1 MYLYLPIKYINRY
14 MKNLILIITVFCM
27 LSCSVEPP
35 KPFGA
40 APSQEQID
48 WQKLEYYMFIHFGPN
63 TFTNV
68 EWGDGKE
75 DPSVFNPSGID
86 CRQWAAT
93 AKAAGMKGI
102 ILTVKHHD
110 GFCLWPSEYSTHT
123 VRESPWKD
131 GKGDVLKELSEA
143 CKEYGLL
150 LGVYLSPWDQ
160 NHPAYGTPDYNQIFA
175 NTLTEIHDNYG
186 DIFEQW
192 FDGANGEGHG
202 GKKQVYD
209 WPLFHKTVYDR
220 HPNAIIF
227 SDVGPGCRWMGNE
240 KGVAGET
247 NWSTLNVEGFGPGH
261 DAPPVDTL
269 NSGNVR
275 GEKWV
280 PAEVDVSIRP
290 GWFYSPETNDKVK
303 TLKQLVDIY
312 YTSVGR
318 NANLLLN
325 VPPDRRGRIHPN
337 DSTRLMEFRKVLD
350 EIFKDDLAIGAV
362 ATASHTRGGASQFAA
377 SNILND
383 DYDSYWAVDDDVL
396 DPYIELTFDEPKTF
410 NRLLLQ
416 EYIPLGQRVAG
427 FDVQS
432 WNDATD
438 SWDDL
443 VKGTTI
449 GYKRILHCSDVTT
462 SKLRIHIT
470 SALACPVLNKIE
482 VYYDRINYS
491 SLGINRD
498 KSGWVYITSEQD
510 ASIYYSV
517 DNGEIHKYAAPF
529 MLDKGGVVK
538 AFIKTEGY
546 SNDET
551 VTADFDIIPVKWN
564 VLTTEIENPSFAIDS
579 DVHTYAVAG
588 RAAPLVLDLGGELP
602 LKGFTY
608 TPVVEDSESLSNI
621 SKYTLS
627 TSSDGKNWKE
637 QIVSGIFNNI
647 KNNPVRQDVHLD
659 SSVNARYLRI
669 EPLEL
674 TFDKAERYTVAE
686 VGVITR

>member
-1 MYLYLPIKYINRY
+1 
-14 MKNLILIITVFCM
+14 MKNLVSTVIVLLC
-27 LSCSVEPP
+27 LVSCSVEPP

-40 APSQEQID
+40 LPSQKQID

-75 DPSVFNPSGID
+75 DPSVFNPSALD

-150 LGVYLSPWDQ
+150 YGVYLSPWDQ

-175 NTLTEIHDNYG
+175 NTLAEIHDNYG

-220 HPNAIIF
+220 HPNAIVF
-227 SDVGPGCRWMGNE
+227 SDVGPDCRWMGNE

-247 NWSTLNVEGFGPGH
+247 NWSTLNVEGFGPGY

-269 NSGNVR
+269 NRGNIR

-325 VPPDRRGRIHPN
+325 VPPDRRGRIHPD
-337 DSTRLMEFRKVLD
+337 DSARLIEFRKALD
-350 EIFKDDLAIGAV
+350 EIFKDDLAKGATV
-362 ATASHTRGGASQFAA
+362 MASHTRGNASQFAV

-383 DYDSYWAVDDDVL
+383 DYDSYWAVDNDVL
-396 DPYIELTFDEPKTF
+396 DPYIELTFDEPKSF

-427 FDVQS
+427 FNVQS

-443 VKGTTI
+443 AKGTTI
-449 GYKRILHCSDVTT
+449 GYKRILHFPEVTA

-482 VYYDRINYS
+482 VYNDRINYS
-491 SLGINRD
+491 SLNINRD
-498 KSGWVYITSEQD
+498 KDGWVHITSEQD
-510 ASIYYSV
+510 ASVYYSV
-517 DNGEIHKYAAPF
+517 DGGEVHKYVKPF
-529 MLDKGGVVK
+529 MLSKGGIVK
-538 AFIKTEGY
+538 VFIKADNNSDNSEA
-546 SNDET
+546 
-551 VTADFDIIPVKWN
+551 VTADFDIAPAKWMMI
-564 VLTTEIENPSFAIDS
+564 TKTENSSYAIDS
-579 DVHTYAVAG
+579 DVHTSAVIEKS
-588 RAAPLVLDLGGELP
+588 APLVLDLGEVFV

-608 TPVVEDSESLSNI
+608 TPSLEDSESASNI
-621 SKYTLS
+621 FKYTLYAS
-627 TSSDGKNWKE
+627 HDGKNWKE
-637 QIVSGIFNNI
+637 QIASGIFNNI
-647 KNNPVRQDVHLD
+647 KNNPVRQDVYFD
-659 SSVNARYLRI
+659 KPVNARYLKI

-674 TFDKAERYTVAE
+674 TFDKAVQYSVAE
-686 VGVITR
+686 IGIITR